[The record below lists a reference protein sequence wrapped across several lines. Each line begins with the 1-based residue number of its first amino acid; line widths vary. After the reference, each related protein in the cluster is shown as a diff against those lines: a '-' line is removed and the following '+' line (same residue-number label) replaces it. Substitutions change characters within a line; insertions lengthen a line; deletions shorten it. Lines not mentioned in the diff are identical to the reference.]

1 MEQIEVSFPVFF
13 HNLYNILI
21 ILQFQFNILLL
32 FVQKAIVSKLS
43 GFSLYSASIIHDML
57 IIDSAQMPQT

>member
-1 MEQIEVSFPVFF
+1 MEQIEISFPVCF

-21 ILQFQFNILLL
+21 ILQFQFNKLLL
-32 FVQKAIVSKLS
+32 FVQKVIVSKLS

>member
-1 MEQIEVSFPVFF
+1 MEQIEISFPVFF

-21 ILQFQFNILLL
+21 LQFQSNILLL

-43 GFSLYSASIIHDML
+43 SFSLYSASIIHDML
-57 IIDSAQMPQT
+57 IIDSAPMPQT